1 MIKKITAC
9 LLIAVM
15 CVCCLCACGDKD
27 DAPDGMYSVSL
38 EGEPFIL
45 YVPGSWSDNRDSGIS
60 SAYYSIN
67 NAVTVSAR
75 YFTPDGEVTL
85 SDYVNAAEESYA
97 ESFTDY
103 KRAERNEASLL
114 GEKTAVML
122 KYTFNKGSDN
132 ITVTQYYAEQG
143 KGESRIIIM
152 LSIYYATA
160 GYSEEYG
167 EMFAQIVDEFRFREP
182 APVSDEK
189 VDKDT
194 PDGMKIASFDN
205 AEYVFYVPKSWVC
218 NSADKLTAAYYPESG
233 RPNVSVISFAP
244 ESEMT
249 AKEFFEASEEI
260 YKTDIAGYE
269 RISESN
275 IKLSGRDAVSYEY
288 KAVYG
293 SAEYRIRQTVA
304 VYGSLI
310 YSVTYT
316 ALADSYDA
324 HIADV
329 EAMISAFRFR

>member
-9 LLIAVM
+9 LLILAV

-27 DAPDGMYSVSL
+27 DAPEGMYDVTVA
-38 EGEPFIL
+38 GEPFIL
-45 YVPGSWSDNRDSGIS
+45 YVPGSWTDNRDSGIS

-75 YFTPDGEVTL
+75 YFTPGADISLT
-85 SDYVNAAEESYA
+85 DYVNGAEESYA
-97 ESFTDY
+97 SSFTDY
-103 KRAERNEASLL
+103 ARVERNEASLL
-114 GEKTAVML
+114 GEKTAVRL
-122 KYTFNKGSDN
+122 KYTFNKGSSN

-143 KGESRIIIM
+143 EGEHRIIIM

-160 GYSEEYG
+160 GYSTEYD
-167 EMFAQIVDEFRFREP
+167 EMFTQIVDEFRFRDGIT
-182 APVSDEK
+182 VSDEK
-189 VDKDT
+189 VDKNT
-194 PDGMKIASFDN
+194 PAGMKIASFDN
-205 AEYVFYVPKSWVC
+205 AEYMFYVPKTWVC
-218 NSADKLTAAYYPESG
+218 NSADKLSYAYYPESG
-233 RPNVSVISFAP
+233 SPNVSVVSYAP
-244 ESEMT
+244 ENEMT
-249 AKEFFEASEEI
+249 AKEYFEACEEI
-260 YKTDIAGYE
+260 YKTDISGYE

-275 IKLSGRDAVSYEY
+275 ITLSGKDAVSYEY

-293 SAEYRIRQTVA
+293 SAEYKIRQTVA

-329 EAMISAFRFR
+329 DAMIAAFSFR